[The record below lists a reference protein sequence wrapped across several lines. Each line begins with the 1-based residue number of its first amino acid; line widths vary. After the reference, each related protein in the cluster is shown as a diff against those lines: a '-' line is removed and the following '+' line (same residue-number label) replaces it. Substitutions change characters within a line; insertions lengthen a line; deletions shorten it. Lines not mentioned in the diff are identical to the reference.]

1 MVDPGGQEAA
11 EESGGGRERGKRK
24 GAGVRK
30 LGSCLRMRSEEA
42 VECGLDG
49 AAVDRIV
56 NSAV

>member
-11 EESGGGRERGKRK
+11 EESWGGMERGKRE
-24 GAGVRK
+24 GAGVGE
-30 LGSCLRMRSEEA
+30 LGSCLRMGSEEA
-42 VECGLDG
+42 VECGLDW

>member
-11 EESGGGRERGKRK
+11 AESWGEMEKGKRE
-24 GAGVRK
+24 GAGVGE
-30 LGSCLRMRSEEA
+30 LGSCLRMGSEEA

-56 NSAV
+56 DSAV